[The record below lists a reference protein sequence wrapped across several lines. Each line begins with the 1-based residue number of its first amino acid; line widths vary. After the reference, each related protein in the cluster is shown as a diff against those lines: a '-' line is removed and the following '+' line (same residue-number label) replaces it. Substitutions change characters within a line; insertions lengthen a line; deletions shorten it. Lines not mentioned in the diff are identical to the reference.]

1 MHQKEPQT
9 INDLVKILAYND
21 WAWDEGKQM
30 THKRDRP
37 TVVSLAEAQYP
48 WTEKQAKLA
57 LIICKRYATKLE
69 SVGHTVRNLLSQPK
83 YDSPFRII
91 NSQKIIETTQDAE
104 GVEKIE
110 LKFPYD
116 KKLVNLIRCVKEKR
130 CLPAGYFLFDGE
142 TKTWTIIK
150 TDVTTFYTTLIA
162 MRYNFTFVDDK
173 LLNEFEQIQKEK
185 CLFKKP
191 VAKLYHDSLKLSN
204 VSQSLEDY
212 WNKNIQQKK
221 LLLQIDSLKEFN
233 IPQKHLKA
241 KAYSILGKKIAHNSN
256 RHLWI
261 NKNDYSKDHVI
272 LGLKELEC
280 FPIIMPVS
288 GEVIDTKKDIEELED
303 WIKCFARHGI
313 DDLKNISWGFELRE
327 PKMLKD
333 KTDEEKSG
341 WGAISENLDQQTF
354 DVAYDIYQSSR
365 SLKNLNGDTKVFFIR
380 NKIPRSLMRSN
391 VEFKCS
397 LTALGGG
404 YYAPGGEN
412 IKRLLDNLPKRLY
425 YSDYKPT
432 SYEWRSRTIEQL

>member
-1 MHQKEPQT
+1 
-9 INDLVKILAYND
+9 
-21 WAWDEGKQM
+21 
-30 THKRDRP
+30 
-37 TVVSLAEAQYP
+37 
-48 WTEKQAKLA
+48 
-57 LIICKRYATKLE
+57 
-69 SVGHTVRNLLSQPK
+69 
-83 YDSPFRII
+83 
-91 NSQKIIETTQDAE
+91 
-104 GVEKIE
+104 
-110 LKFPYD
+110 
-116 KKLVNLIRCVKEKR
+116 
-130 CLPAGYFLFDGE
+130 
-142 TKTWTIIK
+142 
-150 TDVTTFYTTLIA
+150 
-162 MRYNFTFVDDK
+162 
-173 LLNEFEQIQKEK
+173 
-185 CLFKKP
+185 
-191 VAKLYHDSLKLSN
+191 
-204 VSQSLEDY
+204 
-212 WNKNIQQKK
+212 
-221 LLLQIDSLKEFN
+221 
-233 IPQKHLKA
+233 
-241 KAYSILGKKIAHNSN
+241 
-256 RHLWI
+256 
-261 NKNDYSKDHVI
+261 
-272 LGLKELEC
+272 
-280 FPIIMPVS
+280 MPVS